1 MSSEPGAGSRFV
13 IWLPEAKTTP
23 TQTSTGESIPVH
35 RALVVDD
42 DPKVTEILFEILQEL
57 GMDVTCCQSGEATV
71 ALMEHSTQPIPDIAV
86 VDIRLGAMD
95 GIELGHRLLHH
106 YGFTAI
112 LLISGDEPG
121 PHCGSVR
128 RPTGGFCTEAPHRR
142 TTVEIAAVS
151 TLETTAKTK
160 LNIP

>member
-1 MSSEPGAGSRFV
+1 M
-13 IWLPEAKTTP
+13 
-23 TQTSTGESIPVH
+23 GESIPVH

-71 ALMEHSTQPIPDIAV
+71 ALMEHSTQPIPDIAI

-121 PHCGSVR
+121 PRVAQFEGQPVDFVR
-128 RPTGGFCTEAPHRR
+128 KPL
-142 TTVEIAAVS
+142 TVEQLWKS
-151 TLETTAKTK
+151 LQSLQLKPPK
-160 LNIP
+160 KPN